1 MMRRYKLW
9 SVGLAP
15 VVAVLGAVG
24 LLSVPRLQAQP
35 IAPATSDCATGLSKT
50 VDPSQVQPGDTARV
64 TMVITHTC
72 ADYRLPM
79 DMIFLVDV
87 SNSMTRGSALG
98 ADPGTGKPT
107 EAPGLATQPPP
118 DPIPP
123 EPPLNLLGLAEVF
136 APGADQPS
144 PGGGTDPGLNP
155 GAPSRPGAEPS
166 GCEGAGASSGISNP
180 GGTPT
185 PEGPPLPGLA
195 TPSTNPGSD
204 PGAGS
209 GKPAN
214 DEAAGTEDLIREARA
229 FIREFIDQPAVQKD
243 LTSSHLRLGL
253 VSFNERGRRLVSLS
267 SDGKRIANRL
277 GLLRGSGKTRIDLGL
292 RTAERTLL
300 DKTPNRATGEKDRTR
315 VIVVVSD
322 GQFCSRDLRV
332 KVDKRIDVVTLAAG
346 RSANLRK
353 MRDIASETEYALTL
367 RDMKELM
374 FLYTNTRTPN
384 PLPEFRPVKMTELT
398 LRDELSANIQLV
410 AGSPNPAAATI
421 NGQKMEWVFPMPSDR
436 ITVTYDI
443 KPQGTGS
450 LPISAGAGVE
460 WKDSEARPGK
470 ADFPAVNIE
479 VVGPPMP

>member
-144 PGGGTDPGLNP
+144 PGGGTDP
-155 GAPSRPGAEPS
+155 
-166 GCEGAGASSGISNP
+166 
-180 GGTPT
+180 
-185 PEGPPLPGLA
+185 
-195 TPSTNPGSD
+195 
-204 PGAGS
+204 
-209 GKPAN
+209 
-214 DEAAGTEDLIREARA
+214 
-229 FIREFIDQPAVQKD
+229 
-243 LTSSHLRLGL
+243 
-253 VSFNERGRRLVSLS
+253 
-267 SDGKRIANRL
+267 
-277 GLLRGSGKTRIDLGL
+277 
-292 RTAERTLL
+292 
-300 DKTPNRATGEKDRTR
+300 
-315 VIVVVSD
+315 
-322 GQFCSRDLRV
+322 
-332 KVDKRIDVVTLAAG
+332 
-346 RSANLRK
+346 
-353 MRDIASETEYALTL
+353 
-367 RDMKELM
+367 
-374 FLYTNTRTPN
+374 
-384 PLPEFRPVKMTELT
+384 
-398 LRDELSANIQLV
+398 
-410 AGSPNPAAATI
+410 
-421 NGQKMEWVFPMPSDR
+421 
-436 ITVTYDI
+436 
-443 KPQGTGS
+443 
-450 LPISAGAGVE
+450 
-460 WKDSEARPGK
+460 
-470 ADFPAVNIE
+470 
-479 VVGPPMP
+479 